1 MVEIKDLD
9 FSYGNIPALRG
20 VNLTIDAGDFVGIIG
35 PNGGGKTTLLRLM
48 LGLIDPDGGTVRI
61 GGMTPRRARGLIGYV
76 PQTPH
81 IEAGFPMRVRE
92 ATAMGLMTSRA
103 FFPRFTRAEW
113 EQVNRALEMT
123 GIAALADRGYG
134 ELSGGQ
140 RQRVL
145 IARAMVSQPK
155 LILMDEPTAQVDT
168 SAEKSIMELLAELNR
183 NGITIALVSH
193 DVGFITTFVTR
204 VICVNR
210 EVHQHLCSE
219 ILPED
224 VAHELYNSHTAPI
237 GHHSHGGEI

>member
-1 MVEIKDLD
+1 MVEIKELN
-9 FSYGNIPALRG
+9 FSYGNIPALRD

-35 PNGGGKTTLLRLM
+35 PNGGGKTTLLKLM
-48 LGLIDPDGGTVRI
+48 LGLLEPDGGSLMI
-61 GGMTPRRARGLIGYV
+61 GGLTPRRARGLIGYV

-92 ATAMGLMTSRA
+92 ATAMGLMTSRS
-103 FFPRFTRAEW
+103 FFPRFSRAEW
-113 EQVNRALEMT
+113 ERVHSALEMT
-123 GIAALADRGYG
+123 GISALADRGYG

-193 DVGFITTFVTR
+193 DVGFISTFVTR
-204 VICVNR
+204 IICVNR

-224 VAHELYNSHTAPI
+224 VAHELYNSHMAPV
-237 GHHSHGGEI
+237 GHHSHGGAL

>member
-1 MVEIKDLD
+1 MVEIKDLN
-9 FSYGNIPALRG
+9 FSYGNIPALRN
-20 VNLTIDAGDFVGIIG
+20 VTLTIDAGDFVGIIG

-48 LGLIDPDGGTVRI
+48 LGLLEPDSGTLRI
-61 GGMTPRRARGLIGYV
+61 SGMTPRRARGLIGYV

-92 ATAMGLMTSRA
+92 AAAMGLMTSRSV
-103 FFPRFTRAEW
+103 FPRFSRADW
-113 EQVNRALEMT
+113 DKVFRALDMT
-123 GIAALADRGYG
+123 GITSLADRGYG

-145 IARAMVSQPK
+145 IARALVSEPK

-193 DVGFITTFVTR
+193 DVGFISTFVTR
-204 VICVNR
+204 VVCVNR

-219 ILPED
+219 IMPED

-237 GHHSHGGEI
+237 GYHPHGGEA